1 MIYVFELKKE
11 ARKNVK
17 RNYFRNVVVAFIC
30 SILLYGGFN
39 YATLNIRKDLV
50 KDEYKILEKSKI
62 TNGEIIEELV
72 DHIVRK
78 NVSFDHKYGV
88 ISYII
93 NETTSASSVVFSII
107 NALNKIIFNQKLG
120 AGVILLVTTFLYLLF
135 NILFLQVFKVGEARY
150 FLEHRR
156 YKTNMDRILY
166 PYKVKR
172 VFSESYILFM
182 RSIYQIL
189 WSLTI
194 VMGFVKYYEYKMIPY
209 ILAEN
214 PNLSK
219 KEVFRISRE
228 ITMGKKMEMFKIDL
242 SLLIW
247 VFLKIISLNITS
259 IFYSD
264 VYKDCLYA
272 EIYMQLRV
280 NAPNDLCDN
289 SLALPSSVD
298 KFYVDKV
305 NKKRLNLDY
314 NKSYSLKTY
323 ILLFFTFSFIGWLF
337 EVLLQFVKTGI
348 FVNRG
353 ALYGPWLPI
362 YGWGGILILILLKKF
377 RDKPST
383 LFIMT
388 FILCGIVEYFTSCY
402 LEYVKH
408 LKYWDYSGYFLNVNG
423 RICLEGLMLF
433 GFGGCAFTYILA
445 PLFDKVYNKLNK
457 KLVTIMCIILISLYV
472 IDTCYSSH
480 VPNTGEGISINISEV

>member
-1 MIYVFELKKE
+1 
-11 ARKNVK
+11 
-17 RNYFRNVVVAFIC
+17 
-30 SILLYGGFN
+30 
-39 YATLNIRKDLV
+39 
-50 KDEYKILEKSKI
+50 
-62 TNGEIIEELV
+62 
-72 DHIVRK
+72 
-78 NVSFDHKYGV
+78 
-88 ISYII
+88 
-93 NETTSASSVVFSII
+93 
-107 NALNKIIFNQKLG
+107 
-120 AGVILLVTTFLYLLF
+120 
-135 NILFLQVFKVGEARY
+135 
-150 FLEHRR
+150 
-156 YKTNMDRILY
+156 MDRILY

-219 KEVFRISRE
+219 KEVFRISKE
-228 ITMGKKMEMFKIDL
+228 ISMGKKMEMFKIDL

-264 VYKDCLYA
+264 VYKECLYA

-289 SLALPSSVD
+289 SLALPGFVD
-298 KFYVDKV
+298 KFYVDKI

-388 FILCGIVEYFTSCY
+388 FILCGVVEYFTSCY

-480 VPNTGEGISINISEV
+480 IPNTGEGISINISEV

>member
-1 MIYVFELKKE
+1 MVILRKKIYNKRDLSVIYVFELKKE

-156 YKTNMDRILY
+156 YRTNMDRILY

-219 KEVFRISRE
+219 KEVFRISKE
-228 ITMGKKMEMFKIDL
+228 ISMGKKMEMFKIDL

-247 VFLKIISLNITS
+247 GFLKIISLNITS

-264 VYKDCLYA
+264 VYKECLYA

-289 SLALPSSVD
+289 SLALPGFVD

-305 NKKRLNLDY
+305 NKKRL
-314 NKSYSLKTY
+314 
-323 ILLFFTFSFIGWLF
+323 
-337 EVLLQFVKTGI
+337 
-348 FVNRG
+348 
-353 ALYGPWLPI
+353 
-362 YGWGGILILILLKKF
+362 
-377 RDKPST
+377 
-383 LFIMT
+383 
-388 FILCGIVEYFTSCY
+388 
-402 LEYVKH
+402 
-408 LKYWDYSGYFLNVNG
+408 
-423 RICLEGLMLF
+423 
-433 GFGGCAFTYILA
+433 
-445 PLFDKVYNKLNK
+445 
-457 KLVTIMCIILISLYV
+457 
-472 IDTCYSSH
+472 
-480 VPNTGEGISINISEV
+480 